1 MSDAS
6 PAKLRRDA
14 LGILAAA
21 IAAQLAVSTAQQ
33 GLPALGPILA
43 STFDLTTA
51 GVGLLLGTISLGT
64 ATAVIFWGNLADRI
78 DDRLVAVIGL
88 VGTAI
93 CFATAAFFKTS
104 EVAHFAIIFAGI
116 MMASPTVA
124 MTKGLARNFVHLGNI
139 GFALSTRQAA
149 VPVGGVIGG
158 IVLTGIAV
166 SHGLSAALYA
176 LAGLIFVGGLFVIL
190 APAGVPEPPRLSAE
204 NLPAVNWRRLAPIL
218 IAAAFFC
225 LTQLGIVALLTLYL
239 SSSRGWTPTHA
250 GQLYALMMA
259 CVIPLRIRLG
269 VISDRYPTRRVQ
281 FQIWIALLGAG
292 LLIACA
298 LLEHYWVVVPL
309 LFFAGISAMGW
320 NGLLFTTAVVA
331 VPAERVGFTQGV
343 LHSFIF
349 AAGGLSPII
358 MSRIV
363 QSFSWQAAWTV
374 MAICSVMAA
383 VSLRKF
389 DAQPNGTKEK
399 V

>member
-1 MSDAS
+1 MSQAS
-6 PAKLRRDA
+6 PEKLRRDA

-43 STFDLTTA
+43 STFDLTTS

-64 ATAVIFWGNLADRI
+64 AGAVIFWGNLADRI
-78 DDRLVAVIGL
+78 DDRLVALIGL
-88 VGTAI
+88 LGTAT
-93 CFATAAFFKTS
+93 CFVIAAFFKAS
-104 EVAHFAIIFAGI
+104 EVAHFALIFAGI

-176 LAGLIFVGGLFVIL
+176 LAALIILGGLFVMF
-190 APAGVPEPPRLSAE
+190 APAGVPEPPRLKAE
-204 NLPAVNWRRLAPIL
+204 NLPPVNWRRLSPIL

-239 SSSRGWTPTHA
+239 SGSRGWTPTQA

-259 CVIPLRIRLG
+259 FVIPLRIRLG

-281 FQIWIALLGAG
+281 FQIVIALLGAT
-292 LLIACA
+292 LLLLCA
-298 LLEHYWVVVPL
+298 VLEQYAIVVPL
-309 LFFAGISAMGW
+309 LFLAGISAMGW

-331 VPAERVGFTQGV
+331 VPPERVGFTQGV

-349 AAGGLSPII
+349 AAGGVSPII
-358 MSRIV
+358 MSQIV
-363 QSFSWQAAWTV
+363 ESFSWQAAWTV

-383 VSLRKF
+383 VWLKMF
-389 DAQPNGTKEK
+389 DPSPAQTKEMA
-399 V
+399 

>member
-1 MSDAS
+1 MSQAS
-6 PAKLRRDA
+6 PEKLRRDA

-43 STFDLTTA
+43 STFDLTTS

-64 ATAVIFWGNLADRI
+64 AVAVIFWGNLADRI
-78 DDRLVAVIGL
+78 NDRLVALLGL
-88 VGTAI
+88 LGTAT
-93 CFATAAFFKTS
+93 CFSIAAFFRAS
-104 EVAHFAIIFAGI
+104 EVAHFALIFAGI

-158 IVLTGIAV
+158 IVLTSIAV

-176 LAGLIFVGGLFVIL
+176 LSGLIILGGIFVLF
-190 APAGVPEPPRLSAE
+190 APTGVAEPPRLKAE
-204 NLPAVNWRRLAPIL
+204 NLPPVNWRRLSPIL
-218 IAAAFFC
+218 VAAAFFC

-239 SSSRGWTPTHA
+239 SGSRGWSPTQA

-259 CVIPLRIRLG
+259 FVIPLRIRLG
-269 VISDRYPTRRVQ
+269 VISDRHPTQRVR
-281 FQIWIALLGAG
+281 FQIVIAILGAT
-292 LLIACA
+292 LLLLCA
-298 LLEHYWVVVPL
+298 VLEQYAIVVPL
-309 LFFAGISAMGW
+309 LFLAGITAMGW

-331 VPAERVGFTQGV
+331 VPPERVGFTQGV

-349 AAGGLSPII
+349 AAGGISPII
-358 MSRIV
+358 MSQIV
-363 QSFSWQAAWTV
+363 ESFSWQAAWTV

-383 VSLRKF
+383 VSLKMF
-389 DAQPNGTKEK
+389 DTTPAQTKEMA
-399 V
+399 

>member
-1 MSDAS
+1 MQAGS
-6 PAKLRRDA
+6 PEKLRRDA

-21 IAAQLAVSTAQQ
+21 VTAQLAVSTAQQ

-43 STFDLTTA
+43 STFQLSTA

-64 ATAVIFWGNLADRI
+64 ATAVVFWGNLADRI
-78 DDRLVAVIGL
+78 DDRMVAVIGL
-88 VGTAI
+88 VGTAS
-93 CFATAAFFKTS
+93 CFAAAAFFKTS
-104 EVAHFAIIFAGI
+104 SIAHFLIIFAGV
-116 MMASPTVA
+116 MMAAPTVA
-124 MTKGLARNFVHLGNI
+124 MTKGLARNFVNLGNI

-158 IVLTGIAV
+158 IFLTGIAV
-166 SHGLSAALYA
+166 AHGLSWALYA
-176 LAGLIFVGGLFVIL
+176 LAGLIFIGAMFVIF
-190 APAGVPEPPRLSAE
+190 APNGIPEPPRKTAE
-204 NLPAVNWRRLAPIL
+204 NLPPVDWRRLSPVL
-218 IAAAFFC
+218 VAAAFFC

-259 CVIPLRIRLG
+259 CVIPLRIGLG
-269 VISDRYPTRRVQ
+269 VVSDRYPTNRVK
-281 FQIWIALLGAG
+281 FQILIALLGAG
-292 LLIACA
+292 LLISCA
-298 LLEHYWVVVPL
+298 VLEHYAIVVPL
-309 LFFAGISAMGW
+309 LFLAGISAMGW
-320 NGLLFTTAVVA
+320 NGLLFTTAVVS

-349 AAGGLSPII
+349 AAGGMSPII

-374 MAICSVMAA
+374 MALCSIMAA
-383 VSLRKF
+383 VSLHRFELASPK
-389 DAQPNGTKEK
+389 PKEA

>member
-1 MSDAS
+1 MTNPS
-6 PAKLRRDA
+6 PEKLRRDA

-43 STFDLTTA
+43 STFNLTTS

-64 ATAVIFWGNLADRI
+64 AVAVIFWGNLADRI
-78 DDRLVAVIGL
+78 DDRLVALIGL
-88 VGTAI
+88 VGTAT
-93 CFATAAFFKTS
+93 CFAVAAYFKAS
-104 EVAHFAIIFAGI
+104 QVAHFTLIFAGI

-124 MTKGLARNFVHLGNI
+124 MTKGLARNFVNLGNI

-166 SHGLSAALYA
+166 AHGLSAALYA
-176 LAGLIFVGGLFVIL
+176 LAGLIIIGGLFVIF
-190 APAGVPEPPRLSAE
+190 APAGLPEPPRLKAE
-204 NLPAVNWRRLAPIL
+204 NLPPVNWRRLLPIL

-259 CVIPLRIRLG
+259 FVIPLRIRLG
-269 VISDRYPTRRVQ
+269 VISDRYPTQRVK
-281 FQIWIALLGAG
+281 FQIIIALLGAT
-292 LLIACA
+292 LLLLCA
-298 LLEHYWVVVPL
+298 VLEQYAIVVPL
-309 LFFAGISAMGW
+309 LFLAGISAMGW

-331 VPAERVGFTQGV
+331 VPPERVGFTQGV

-358 MSRIV
+358 MSQIV
-363 QSFSWQAAWTV
+363 ESFSWQAAWTV

-383 VSLRKF
+383 VSLKIF
-389 DAQPNGTKEK
+389 DRATVQVKESA
-399 V
+399 

>member
-1 MSDAS
+1 MAEAS

-88 VGTAI
+88 IGSAI

-158 IVLTGIAV
+158 IVLTGLAV

-176 LAGLIFVGGLFVIL
+176 LAGLIFVGGLFVIF
-190 APAGVPEPPRLSAE
+190 APAGVPEPQRLSAE

-218 IAAAFFC
+218 VAAAFFC

-239 SSSRGWTPTHA
+239 SSSRGWSPIHA

-269 VISDRYPTRRVQ
+269 VISDRYPARRVQ

-298 LLEHYWVVVPL
+298 LLEQYWVVVPL
-309 LFFAGISAMGW
+309 LFLAGISAMGW

-389 DAQPNGTKEK
+389 DAQPSQTKEK

>member
-1 MSDAS
+1 MSLAS
-6 PAKLRRDA
+6 AEKLRRDA

-21 IAAQLAVSTAQQ
+21 VAAQLVVSTAQQ

-43 STFDLTTA
+43 STFNLTTS
-51 GVGLLLGTISLGT
+51 GVGLLLGSISLGT
-64 ATAVIFWGNLADRI
+64 AVAVIFWGNLADRI
-78 DDRLVAVIGL
+78 NDRLVALIGL

-93 CFATAAFFKTS
+93 CFAIAGFFKAS
-104 EVAHFAIIFAGI
+104 EVAHFALIFAGI

-158 IVLTGIAV
+158 LVLTAIAV
-166 SHGLSAALYA
+166 SHGLSAALYT
-176 LAGLIFVGGLFVIL
+176 LAAFVIL
-190 APAGVPEPPRLSAE
+190 GGVFIIFAPLGVPEPPRSKPE

-239 SSSRGWTPTHA
+239 SGDRGWTPTQA

-259 CVIPLRIRLG
+259 FVIPLRIRLG
-269 VISDRYPTRRVQ
+269 ILSDQHPTQRIR
-281 FQIWIALLGAG
+281 FQIIIALSGAI
-292 LLIACA
+292 LLVLCA
-298 LLEHYWVVVPL
+298 ALEQYAIVVPL
-309 LFFAGISAMGW
+309 LFLAGICAMGW
-320 NGLLFTTAVVA
+320 NGLLFTSAVVA
-331 VPAERVGFTQGV
+331 VPPQRVGFTQGV

-349 AAGGLSPII
+349 AAGGISPIV
-358 MSRIV
+358 MSQIV
-363 QSFSWQAAWTV
+363 ESFSWQAAWIV

-383 VSLRKF
+383 FSLKMF
-389 DAQPNGTKEK
+389 DPTPMEAKEIA
-399 V
+399 

>member
-1 MSDAS
+1 MSQAS
-6 PAKLRRDA
+6 PEKLRRDA

-43 STFDLTTA
+43 STFDLTTS

-64 ATAVIFWGNLADRI
+64 AVAVIFWGNLADRI
-78 DDRLVAVIGL
+78 NDRLVALLGL
-88 VGTAI
+88 LGTAT
-93 CFATAAFFKTS
+93 CFSIAAFFKAS
-104 EVAHFAIIFAGI
+104 EVAHFALIFAGI

-158 IVLTGIAV
+158 IALTSIAV

-176 LAGLIFVGGLFVIL
+176 LSGLIILGGVFVLF
-190 APAGVPEPPRLSAE
+190 APTGVAEPPRLKAE
-204 NLPAVNWRRLAPIL
+204 NLPPVNWRRLSPIL
-218 IAAAFFC
+218 VAAAFFC

-239 SSSRGWTPTHA
+239 SGSRGWSPTQA

-259 CVIPLRIRLG
+259 FVIPLRIRLG
-269 VISDRYPTRRVQ
+269 VISDRYPAKRVQ
-281 FQIWIALLGAG
+281 FQIVIALLGAT
-292 LLIACA
+292 LLLLCA
-298 LLEHYWVVVPL
+298 VLEQYAIVVPL
-309 LFFAGISAMGW
+309 LFLAGISAMGW

-331 VPAERVGFTQGV
+331 VPPERVGFTQGV

-358 MSRIV
+358 MSQIV
-363 QSFSWQAAWTV
+363 ESFSWQAAWTV

-383 VSLRKF
+383 VSLKMF
-389 DAQPNGTKEK
+389 DTTPAQAKEMA
-399 V
+399 

>member
-1 MSDAS
+1 MSQAS
-6 PAKLRRDA
+6 PEKLRRDA

-43 STFDLTTA
+43 STFGLTTS

-64 ATAVIFWGNLADRI
+64 AVAVIFWGNLADRI
-78 DDRLVAVIGL
+78 DDRLVALIGL
-88 VGTAI
+88 VGTAT
-93 CFATAAFFKTS
+93 CFAIAAFFKAS
-104 EVAHFAIIFAGI
+104 QVAHFALIFAGI
-116 MMASPTVA
+116 MMASPTVS

-158 IVLTGIAV
+158 IVLTSIAV

-176 LAGLIFVGGLFVIL
+176 LAGLIILGGLFIVF
-190 APAGVPEPPRLSAE
+190 APVGVPEPPRLKAE
-204 NLPAVNWRRLAPIL
+204 NLPPVNWRRLAPIL
-218 IAAAFFC
+218 VAAAFFC

-239 SSSRGWTPTHA
+239 SGSRGWTPTHA

-281 FQIWIALLGAG
+281 FQIVIALLGAT
-292 LLIACA
+292 LLILCA
-298 LLEHYWVVVPL
+298 VLEQYAIVVPL
-309 LFFAGISAMGW
+309 LFLAGISAMGW

-331 VPAERVGFTQGV
+331 VPSERVGFTQGV

-358 MSRIV
+358 MSQIV
-363 QSFSWQAAWTV
+363 ESFSWQAAWTV

-383 VSLRKF
+383 VSLKMF
-389 DAQPNGTKEK
+389 DTKPAQVKEMA
-399 V
+399 

>member
-1 MSDAS
+1 MSQAS
-6 PAKLRRDA
+6 PEKLRRDA

-21 IAAQLAVSTAQQ
+21 IAAHLAVSTAQQ

-43 STFDLTTA
+43 STFDLTTS

-64 ATAVIFWGNLADRI
+64 AGAVIFWGNLADRI
-78 DDRLVAVIGL
+78 DDRLVALIGL
-88 VGTAI
+88 LGTAT
-93 CFATAAFFKTS
+93 CFVIAAFFKAS
-104 EVAHFAIIFAGI
+104 EVAHFALIFAGI

-176 LAGLIFVGGLFVIL
+176 LAALIILGGLFVMF
-190 APAGVPEPPRLSAE
+190 APAGVPEPPRLKAE
-204 NLPAVNWRRLAPIL
+204 NLPPVNWRRLSPIL

-239 SSSRGWTPTHA
+239 SGSRGWTPTQA

-259 CVIPLRIRLG
+259 FVIPLRIRLG

-281 FQIWIALLGAG
+281 FQIVIALLGAT
-292 LLIACA
+292 LLLLCA
-298 LLEHYWVVVPL
+298 VLEQYAIVVPL
-309 LFFAGISAMGW
+309 LFLAGISAMGW

-331 VPAERVGFTQGV
+331 VPPERVGFTQGV

-349 AAGGLSPII
+349 AAGGVSPII
-358 MSRIV
+358 MSQIV
-363 QSFSWQAAWTV
+363 ESFSWQAAWTV

-383 VSLRKF
+383 VSLKMF
-389 DAQPNGTKEK
+389 DTTPVQVKEAA
-399 V
+399 